1 MAIVGLHSRTAV
13 PACRLTSQP
22 SCPAVLRTSRQ
33 QSHRQSS
40 SSTAR
45 QPFVVRAE
53 AEAAPAAD
61 LPLERSGN
69 SFTALK
75 DIEAIKKVLP
85 HRSGMPTDCESV
97 QPAACQPMPQITQI
111 TMVAATMPGSADA
124 SSSHPVTQSKLP
136 MPSDSAVVARQ
147 VSVPPS
153 RPRGG
158 MRVSEVRRGLQ
169 KHHHER
175 QLLHRPLP
183 RARHHA
189 GCVPGPTRA
198 LVGPCTACASGQHF
212 PACAAATSLARCCCT
227 LQACCRWRPWRSWAA
242 S

>member
-1 MAIVGLHSRTAV
+1 MCVVRPALACDPDSQLTQTSLFSLRCSANCQLVIMAIVGLHSRTAV

-33 QSHRQSS
+33 HSHRQAS

-85 HRSGMPTDCESV
+85 HRWGMFIDCEYIRSTAPQSV
-97 QPAACQPMPQITQI
+97 PQITQI
-111 TMVAATMPGSADA
+111 TMLAGAILGCADA
-124 SSSHPVTQSKLP
+124 SNG
-136 MPSDSAVVARQ
+136 RQ
-147 VSVPPS
+147 
-153 RPRGG
+153 
-158 MRVSEVRRGLQ
+158 
-169 KHHHER
+169 
-175 QLLHRPLP
+175 
-183 RARHHA
+183 
-189 GCVPGPTRA
+189 T
-198 LVGPCTACASGQHF
+198 T
-212 PACAAATSLARCCCT
+212 
-227 LQACCRWRPWRSWAA
+227 
-242 S
+242 

>member
-33 QSHRQSS
+33 QSHRQAS

-85 HRSGMPTDCESV
+85 HRLVVLTGCGDIR
-97 QPAACQPMPQITQI
+97 PAACKCVPQITQI
-111 TMVAATMPGSADA
+111 TLLAATILGCARA
-124 SSSHPVTQSKLP
+124 S
-136 MPSDSAVVARQ
+136 DGRQ
-147 VSVPPS
+147 
-153 RPRGG
+153 
-158 MRVSEVRRGLQ
+158 
-169 KHHHER
+169 
-175 QLLHRPLP
+175 
-183 RARHHA
+183 
-189 GCVPGPTRA
+189 T
-198 LVGPCTACASGQHF
+198 T
-212 PACAAATSLARCCCT
+212 
-227 LQACCRWRPWRSWAA
+227 
-242 S
+242 